1 MSAQYDELIGNA
13 ILGIDTIWGGDVMCA
28 SGTGRFIADSWFSGQ
43 PLPRAYTVAEAAAVR
58 QSGGVSA
65 KSPDAAAIQAYLT
78 KVDIPAAIAGMKTAA
93 EGFGGLRGDY
103 LAGLALCFEAMW
115 DLAME
120 ILGKGAPVPYERCV
134 MASCGQAPEP
144 SDPVRKRELVAQLL
158 GAATGDRDALLSAVD
173 SWRKQQRVS
182 MASVRLLGAA
192 VIGHFDALTARNIL
206 PYLPAELHDVPRA
219 NIEFL
224 PITEAWFSGS
234 MNYLG
239 HARRTGGEPEYE
251 ASYEINAS
259 LEISLPE
266 FLQLVSHEVVPG
278 HVTTFAYLQNLY
290 WRKLVGF
297 EASVLTMN
305 TRAAALFEGI
315 ANNAILMAYGVTEVE
330 DLPDTDLQIGVLLA
344 LLQDDAKNQSS
355 YLTWGQG
362 KPQSEVAATLRHDF
376 LVSPERA
383 DKLSGAWGRH
393 PLLGRMY
400 LPAYRAGTKKVA
412 SLRRKHK
419 PEDFLP
425 VLYGAC
431 GLVDITTIDK
441 DVDRVTRAGDR
452 RACHEFP
459 PPLRKFAGS
468 PVCPRS
474 TYCPLRL
481 VTIRQRPKK
490 CDNLVLLPSRQTQP
504 PDRLVDVFPNLR
516 CRPASNLFT
525 RIVLTLASPQTIA
538 RVIEMHHFL
547 QALQVP
553 VVHVGFDKIRT
564 RPLVGIPQ
572 SRRLEFS
579 IEGIRQSPP
588 ARIHICGPPQ
598 KTADSLIHEA
608 ATGRV
613 GNVAVRIG
621 SVLRIIRDR

>member
-1 MSAQYDELIGNA
+1 MSAQYEELIGNA

-28 SGTGRFIADSWFSGQ
+28 SGTGRFIADSWFSDAL
-43 PLPRAYTVAEAAAVR
+43 LPVAYTVAEAARVR
-58 QSGGVSA
+58 QTGGVSA
-65 KSPDAAAIQAYLT
+65 KNPDAAAIDAYLAR
-78 KVDIPAAIAGMKTAA
+78 VDIPVAIAGMKTAA
-93 EGFGGLRGDY
+93 EGFGGLRGEY

-120 ILGKGAPVPYERCV
+120 ILGKGPAVPYERCV

-144 SDPVRKRELVAQLL
+144 SDPARKRERVAELL
-158 GAATGDRDALLSAVD
+158 GSGASDRNSLLAAVD
-173 SWRKQQRVS
+173 AWRKLHRVP

-192 VIGHFDALTARNIL
+192 VIGHFDALAAHNVV
-206 PYLPAELHDVPRA
+206 PYLPAELHAVPRS

-224 PITEAWFSGS
+224 PILEAWFSGS

-239 HARRTGGEPEYE
+239 HARRPGGEPEYE

-330 DLPDTDLQIGVLLA
+330 ELPDPDLQIGVLLA

-355 YLTWGQG
+355 YLTWGEGAPQG
-362 KPQSEVAATLRHDF
+362 EVAATLRRDF

-412 SLRRKHK
+412 ALRRLHK
-419 PEDFLP
+419 PEVFLP

-431 GLVDITTIDK
+431 GLVDVTTIDK
-441 DVDRVTRAGDR
+441 
-452 RACHEFP
+452 
-459 PPLRKFAGS
+459 L
-468 PVCPRS
+468 
-474 TYCPLRL
+474 
-481 VTIRQRPKK
+481 
-490 CDNLVLLPSRQTQP
+490 
-504 PDRLVDVFPNLR
+504 
-516 CRPASNLFT
+516 
-525 RIVLTLASPQTIA
+525 
-538 RVIEMHHFL
+538 
-547 QALQVP
+547 
-553 VVHVGFDKIRT
+553 
-564 RPLVGIPQ
+564 LVG
-572 SRRLEFS
+572 
-579 IEGIRQSPP
+579 
-588 ARIHICGPPQ
+588 
-598 KTADSLIHEA
+598 
-608 ATGRV
+608 
-613 GNVAVRIG
+613 
-621 SVLRIIRDR
+621 